1 MSSDAPPTLKSAT
14 RNYPELAKAL
24 ASISAGDSIRI
35 HKKIRINSMHSWNH
49 EIIASFSHVDFLSTG
64 LATDR
69 VPEDDVVLVC
79 IHFCKQ
85 NGELGSV
92 ILDDQTSLEKV

>member
-1 MSSDAPPTLKSAT
+1 MSTGALPTLKSAT
-14 RNYPELAKAL
+14 RDYPALAKVL
-24 ASISAGDSIRI
+24 GSISAGDTIRI
-35 HKKIRINSMHSWNH
+35 HKKLRINSMHSWNH
-49 EIIASFSHVDFLSTG
+49 EIVVNFSHFDFLSTG

-92 ILDDQTSLEKV
+92 ILDDQTTLEKM

>member
-1 MSSDAPPTLKSAT
+1 MIESKASTGRSAT
-14 RNYPELAKAL
+14 RNYTEIAALLHSL
-24 ASISAGDSIRI
+24 ASGDPILIR
-35 HKKIRINSMHSWNH
+35 KTLRINSLHSWEH
-49 EIIASFSHVDFLSTG
+49 EIDCIFSHVNHLSTG

-79 IHFCKQ
+79 VHFRKT

-92 ILDDQTSLEKV
+92 ILDDQTHIEKR